1 MLSHVSSRLHDR
13 DEELYLCTTSWYP
26 TPLSA
31 ALCAP
36 TALSVTV
43 MFDAEKGVYFISIE
57 TVESTGGGH
66 QKSSE
71 SSNTTYLSARELSR
85 GHY

>member
-1 MLSHVSSRLHDR
+1 MLSHVWSRLHNR
-13 DEELYLCTTSWYP
+13 DEELYLRTTFWYP

-31 ALCAP
+31 ALCVP

-57 TVESTGGGH
+57 TLESTKGGGGGNTKRALSH
-66 QKSSE
+66 PTPPLCRPE
-71 SSNTTYLSARELSR
+71 S
-85 GHY
+85 